1 MSIGL
6 KYIFGQFYN
15 IIVKTVS
22 VFYEK
27 YIKDTDFNISLTTS
41 LHLALKSDGTIVIIN
56 LL

>member
-1 MSIGL
+1 MDN
-6 KYIFGQFYN
+6 N
-15 IIVKTVS
+15 IAASHKKG
-22 VFYEK
+22 FYEK